1 MISNYSLEGKKI
13 LFFGCKSWANDVIK
27 KINTDAEV
35 KTIGEID
42 SCDISVPLKQ
52 DADWKNAVNNSFENN
67 EKFDGLVNI
76 GILTNLDGL
85 ITTPLDKWKEI
96 VPPNLKLLYKSINAF
111 KEYLKDGASIVNLL
125 EIGAMEG
132 LGGGSVYEAF
142 YKESQFLMR
151 NLAETLGERKIRLNS
166 IRAGYID
173 TETTL
178 NENLRKL
185 YATTASNAV
194 PLKEV
199 GTLDGLASTIVFL
212 LSDASK
218 YITGN
223 ELFIDGGAHISFYL

>member
-27 KINTDAEV
+27 KINADAEV

-67 EKFDGLVNI
+67 KKFDGLVNI

-199 GTLDGLASTIVFL
+199 GTLDELASTIVFL

>member
-1 MISNYSLEGKKI
+1 MISNCSLKGKKI
-13 LFFGCKSWANDVIK
+13 LFFGCKSWANDVIN
-27 KINTDAEV
+27 KIKTEAEV

-42 SCDISVPLKQ
+42 SCNISVPLEQ
-52 DADWKNAVNNSFENN
+52 DADWKNVVDDSLKN

-96 VPPNLKLLYKSINAF
+96 VPPNLKLLYKSIDTL
-111 KEYLKDGASIVNLL
+111 KGYLKDGASIVNLL

-194 PLKEV
+194 LLKEV

-212 LSDASK
+212 LSDATK

-223 ELFIDGGAHISFYL
+223 EIYIDGGAHITFYL